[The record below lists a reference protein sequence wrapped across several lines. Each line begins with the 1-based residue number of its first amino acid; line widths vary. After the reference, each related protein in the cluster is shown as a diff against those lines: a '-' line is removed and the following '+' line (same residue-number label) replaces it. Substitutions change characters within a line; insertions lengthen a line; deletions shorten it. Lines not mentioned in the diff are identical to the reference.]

1 MFESLSDRLQAV
13 FQKLG
18 GKGKLTEDDVR
29 EAMKQVR
36 IALLEADVNL
46 KVVRDFVARVTEKA
60 IGEEVAKSLTPV
72 QQVIKIVHQE
82 LIDLLGQANVPLA
95 EARPGPTVIMLI
107 GLQGSGKTTTAAKL
121 ALWLRKKGKRPLL
134 VAADIYRPA
143 AITQLESLGA
153 SAGYPGACGRHTGQ
167 PTGDRAPRAAP
178 RPRREPDPRY
188 HRYRRSASD

>member
-13 FQKLG
+13 FQKLS

-95 EARPGPTVIMLI
+95 EARPGPTEI
-107 GLQGSGKTTTAAKL
+107 G
-121 ALWLRKKGKRPLL
+121 
-134 VAADIYRPA
+134 
-143 AITQLESLGA
+143 
-153 SAGYPGACGRHTGQ
+153 
-167 PTGDRAPRAAP
+167 RA
-178 RPRREPDPRY
+178 
-188 HRYRRSASD
+188 HV